1 MAPFRRALR
10 HRPVAHQHRHQASA
24 GAYQRARR
32 NMDRDYLAQLR
43 HLR

>member
-10 HRPVAHQHRHQASA
+10 HRPIAHQHPYSQTT
-24 GAYQRARR
+24 AYQRARR
-32 NMDRDYLAQLR
+32 TLDRDYLAQLR